1 MGWPVKSS
9 SLAGGLFYF
18 KVADRGDKTLRGAS
32 GPATKAFYPALS
44 LCFSASSSGIPAS
57 EWPSWNSSWRG
68 PQEGFCRFQV
78 ARVRRCY
85 DGRIRRPAS
94 SSMSLTHAPCI
105 MSACIVRPACRMRRV
120 ISSIVLTTLG
130 WSGWPG

>member
-44 LCFSASSSGIPAS
+44 LCDMIFSGVFERHPRLRVAIVEFELAWPPRRFLPISGRPRS
-57 EWPSWNSSWRG
+57 PML
-68 PQEGFCRFQV
+68 
-78 ARVRRCY
+78 RR
-85 DGRIRRPAS
+85 
-94 SSMSLTHAPCI
+94 
-105 MSACIVRPACRMRRV
+105 
-120 ISSIVLTTLG
+120 
-130 WSGWPG
+130 